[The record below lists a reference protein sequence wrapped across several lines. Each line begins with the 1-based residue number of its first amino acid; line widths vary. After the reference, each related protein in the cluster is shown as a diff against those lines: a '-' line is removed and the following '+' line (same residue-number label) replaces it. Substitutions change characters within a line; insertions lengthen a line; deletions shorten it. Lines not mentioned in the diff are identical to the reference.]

1 MNLFGTNPLMLF
13 LIGFIFVK
21 RTSLT
26 PVKTVNSGTTV
37 SLLCSNILTEPSY
50 IAWFKQ
56 INGSLPLCIV
66 TQYVSKKQADSTY
79 FNGFKK
85 DHMHM
90 SVNKTF
96 SSLKIVNVDVSD
108 SGMFYCGSF
117 LTNYMMFHNK
127 TQLVVVNETN
137 QFKEDIA
144 NADCG
149 ATEETSRSCHV
160 YYTLTLI
167 LSGLVLLSTVF
178 AIVVL
183 IRMKERNKQKQDNQ
197 PHGNN
202 EEMNKQLQKREQ
214 DEDLNYAALNL
225 DKKKSRRPVRKMR
238 EVEPN
243 VIYAAT
249 R

>member
-1 MNLFGTNPLMLF
+1 MKLSATHPLMLF
-13 LIGFIFVK
+13 LIGIIFVK

-26 PVKTVNSGTTV
+26 LVKTVNSGTTV
-37 SLLCSNILTEPSY
+37 SFLCPNILTEPSY

-56 INGSLPLCIV
+56 INGSLPVCVV
-66 TQYVSKKQADSTY
+66 TQYVSKIQADSIY
-79 FNGFKK
+79 LNGFKK
-85 DHMHM
+85 EHIEM

-96 SSLKIVNVDVSD
+96 SSLKIDNVDVSD
-108 SGMFYCGSF
+108 SGFYYCGSF
-117 LTNYMMFHNK
+117 LTNYMKFHNK

-137 QFKEDIA
+137 QLKEDIT

-149 ATEETSRSCHV
+149 ATEETSRSCHI
-160 YYTLTLI
+160 YYTLILI
-167 LSGLVLLSTVF
+167 LSGLVLLPTVF

-183 IRMKERNKQKQDNQ
+183 IRLKKSNKQRQDAQ
-197 PHGNN
+197 RHGHNK
-202 EEMNKQLQKREQ
+202 EMNKHLQQKEQ
-214 DEDLNYAALNL
+214 DEDLNYAALSL
-225 DKKKSRRPVRKMR
+225 DKKKSRRPVRGMR

>member
-1 MNLFGTNPLMLF
+1 MNLFGTNPLMTF

-21 RTSLT
+21 LTSLT
-26 PVKTVNSGTTV
+26 RVKTVNSGTTV
-37 SLLCSNILTEPSY
+37 SLLCANILKEPSY

-56 INGSLPLCIV
+56 INGALPLCIA
-66 TQYVSKKQADSTY
+66 TQYVSEKQGDSIY
-79 FNGFKK
+79 LNGFKK
-85 DHMHM
+85 DHVEM

-96 SSLKIVNVDVSD
+96 SSLKIVNVDFTD

-117 LTNYMMFHNK
+117 LVNYMMFHNK
-127 TQLVVVNETN
+127 TQLMVVNETN

-144 NADCG
+144 HADCG

-183 IRMKERNKQKQDNQ
+183 IRMKERNKQKQDTQ
-197 PHGNN
+197 RRGNN

-214 DEDLNYAALNL
+214 DEDLNYAALSL
-225 DKKKSRRPVRKMR
+225 DKKKSRRPVRKIR
-238 EVEPN
+238 EVETN